1 MKLLYIKLPLF
12 GLFWF
17 LNSNNLT
24 AQITISQ
31 DQKFEYLLSE
41 KRKINTS
48 VTNTDK
54 FKIQIFYGENQQ
66 ARKMLNQ
73 FKQAYKDLDG
83 TIVFSSPNY
92 KVLVGSFRNRIDA
105 DRTRLEI
112 IKEYPNALVVRPSIR

>member
-1 MKLLYIKLPLF
+1 MKFLYIKLPLF

-24 AQITISQ
+24 AQIIISQ